1 MVRGKKHTP
10 EQFTLTEF
18 QTCLLAQPFS
28 LQSCGGSYISLLIT
42 GIRFYLAFSSKNIS
56 VTY

>member
-18 QTCLLAQPFS
+18 QTCLLAPTFFPA
-28 LQSCGGSYISLLIT
+28 IVRRI
-42 GIRFYLAFSSKNIS
+42 IHI
-56 VTY
+56 VTNYWYQVLPGVQ